1 MCKDSLQLK
10 RILIGVCLLLL
21 MMSNKLHCQV
31 SIESLPSYLNISSAG
46 TEFYITTIPYYY
58 ADFGM
63 KHYKILNVVCDKV
76 TEVTITNTA
85 DGTTRSIFTKPNEVT
100 TIDLY
105 ELDKAYRYFSHEAEH
120 PPERVFHDLSV
131 RITSKSPIVA
141 SFSTIDNYNGDSYLV
156 LPISSWGREYVI
168 NSFNSKHNKSGS
180 VNVQSMVCIV
190 AAFDNTRVFYTLVG
204 DGNTETV
211 GGQKIGETRQYTLNK
226 GDVLPI
232 SSLGTTGTSMTGSLV
247 LSSKPVGVVS
257 GHQLVHLP
265 TLEDNYNFVIEMEL
279 PVFTWGKEFHI
290 PKNFSRRIGYVFQ
303 VVAKEPN
310 TTIFIN
316 GEEVK
321 NLGTKL
327 QTTSAEWGEF
337 NLDNIYW
344 NNSIENIVVTA
355 DKPISITVYNQG
367 SFVDS
372 ISQKPFQMTLSPITQ
387 YQKHIV
393 FSPILLHFGNFT
405 NWLNVIVPLDEDN
418 KIPSDVEWGELV
430 SDTIQWT
437 PFTEKWGES
446 VQTYYGTQN
455 GKKYGI
461 TNITLNKIGM
471 YQIRAKEPMMAYLY
485 GQSTIESFGF
495 PAFVGLKDV
504 TKIDTIPPKFNFL
517 VNNYVGEVTGLNG
530 VGSPTIQDMPEDG
543 DSRTNLGFVFERT
556 EYTVNFEMTIN
567 EFVPGEE
574 RITTFQPSVI
584 DKSKDAQI
592 VITAIDRAGN
602 DTTIVLTYKPINTS
616 VKEELS
622 SKFLK
627 VTPSITNNE
636 PISIEISKAG
646 ENLSIVSIDGRTIHT
661 FENLSKVV
669 GSETIHFETTSL
681 PIGMYYVLYNVNGKQ
696 YQQSFVK
703 MK

>member
-1 MCKDSLQLK
+1 MCKDSLRLK
-10 RILIGVCLLLL
+10 LIGVCLLLL
-21 MMSNKLHCQV
+21 LISNKLHCQV
-31 SIESLPSYLNISSAG
+31 SIESLPSYLNTSSAG

-58 ADFGM
+58 DDFGTY
-63 KHYKILNVVCDKV
+63 HYKILNIVCDKV
-76 TEVTITNTA
+76 TEVTISNTD
-85 DGTTRSIFTKPNEVT
+85 DGKTRSIFTKPNEVT

-105 ELDKAYRYFSHEAEH
+105 ELDKAYRYFSLNAEH

-204 DGNTETV
+204 DGNTETI
-211 GGQKIGETRQYTLNK
+211 GGQKIGETRQYTLNR

-232 SSLGTTGTSMTGSLV
+232 TSLGTTGTSMTGSLV
-247 LSSKPVGVVS
+247 QCSKPVGVVS

-265 TLEDNYNFVIEMEL
+265 MLDDSYNFVIEMEL

-290 PKNFSRRIGYVFQ
+290 PKNYTRKIGYAFQ

-310 TTIFIN
+310 TTILIN

-321 NLGTKL
+321 NLGTKF

-344 NNSIENIVVTA
+344 NNSIENNVVTA

-372 ISQKPFQMTLSPITQ
+372 ISQKPFQMSLSPISQ
-387 YQKHIV
+387 YRNHLV
-393 FSPILLHFGNFT
+393 FSTVLLGLGNYS
-405 NWLNVIVPLDEDN
+405 NLVNVIVPLDENN

-430 SDTIQWT
+430 SDTIQWI
-437 PFTEKWGES
+437 PFTEKWGDS

-455 GKKYGI
+455 GKNYGI
-461 TNITLNKIGM
+461 TNITLTKIGM

-485 GQSTIESFGF
+485 GQSTTESFGF

-504 TKIDTIPPKFNFL
+504 SKADTVPPKFNFL
-517 VNNYVGEVTGLNG
+517 LNNYVGEVTGLNG
-530 VGSPTIQDMPEDG
+530 MGLPTIQDMPENHDF
-543 DSRTNLGFVFERT
+543 RTNLGQVFERT
-556 EYTVNFEMTIN
+556 EYTVNFELPLV
-567 EFVPGEE
+567 ELVPGED
-574 RITTFQPSVI
+574 RVVTFQPNII

-602 DTTIVLTYKPINTS
+602 DTTILLTYKPFNTS
-616 VKEELS
+616 VVEELS
-622 SKFLK
+622 AVFLK
-627 VTPSITNNE
+627 VTPSITNNV
-636 PISIEISKAG
+636 PISIEITNAG
-646 ENLSIVSIDGRTIHT
+646 ESLSIVSIDGRTIHT
-661 FENLSKVV
+661 FENLSKVA
-669 GSETIHFETTSL
+669 GSQKIQFETNSL
-681 PIGMYYVLYNVNGKQ
+681 PIGMYYVLYTVNGKQ